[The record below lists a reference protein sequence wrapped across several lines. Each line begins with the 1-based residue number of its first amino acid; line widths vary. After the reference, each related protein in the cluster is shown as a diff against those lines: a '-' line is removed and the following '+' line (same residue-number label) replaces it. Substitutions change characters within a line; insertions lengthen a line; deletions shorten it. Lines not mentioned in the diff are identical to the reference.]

1 MQHLSLLY
9 DCRPDRG
16 GINRLL
22 ELYRDIMI
30 FVVISQ
36 GRLLLKIDKLHLVR
50 RGEADSCNLNPPY
63 EKCMSIK
70 KGSA

>member
-1 MQHLSLLY
+1 M
-9 DCRPDRG
+9 
-16 GINRLL
+16 L